1 MAKDRELEQ
10 ALAHERDA
18 QQRIAELER
27 LLADAERRAAR
38 AGDLEIALRDLSL
51 ALDEARGLLE
61 RADSVREGMQSSL
74 SWRVTKPLR
83 AGKGALGR

>member
-1 MAKDRELEQ
+1 VSEHDLEQ
-10 ALAHERDA
+10 SLARERDS

-38 AGDLEIALRDLSL
+38 TGDLEIELRDLSL
-51 ALDEARGLLE
+51 ALEEMRGLVE
-61 RADSVREGMQSSL
+61 RADRVREGMQSSL